1 VSLLLIT
8 IAFSVAGLLIGR
20 WWVPALA
27 AATWAAIAVFLVAN
41 DGWEGAGWGD
51 FGIQWNVL
59 VAVLTVAG
67 AVIGVATN
75 RLAHDLLQRS
85 SV

>member
-1 VSLLLIT
+1 MSLLLIT
-8 IAFSVAGLLIGR
+8 VGFSVAGLLIGR
-20 WWVPALA
+20 WWVPVLA
-27 AATWAAIAVFLVAN
+27 AAAWAGIAIFLVAN

-51 FGIQWNVL
+51 FGVQWNVL
-59 VAVLTVAG
+59 VAVLTVTG

-85 SV
+85 SA